1 MVNQKKIGLGKEG
14 LRMSVKKQVTGLA
27 FVLAML
33 VLLSTP
39 GSFGVFAES
48 DVSTK
53 GKSIE
58 VELNDDYFNPK
69 VITIP
74 NGTSTTLILKNKG
87 KKEHTFT
94 VEKLGIDAEIQP
106 GKETNISVK
115 PKQPGTYELIC
126 RYHFQEGMVGN
137 VIVK

>member
-1 MVNQKKIGLGKEG
+1 
-14 LRMSVKKQVTGLA
+14 MSVKKWVLGMVVVLVTSL
-27 FVLAML
+27 
-33 VLLSTP
+33 
-39 GSFGVFAES
+39 GSIGVFAES
-48 DVSTK
+48 GVVPQPMETV
-53 GKSIE
+53 KSIE

-74 NGTSTTLILKNKG
+74 NGTTTTLIVKNKG

-94 VEKLGIDAEIQP
+94 VEKLGIDAEVQP
-106 GKETNISVK
+106 GKEKNITVK

-126 RYHFQEGMVGN
+126 RYHFQEGMVGK

>member
-14 LRMSVKKQVTGLA
+14 LRMSLKKRVTGLA

-33 VLLSTP
+33 VILSTP

-106 GKETNISVK
+106 GKETSISVK

>member
-1 MVNQKKIGLGKEG
+1 
-14 LRMSVKKQVTGLA
+14 MSVKKRVTGLA
-27 FVLAML
+27 FVLALL
-33 VLLSTP
+33 VVLSTP
-39 GSFGVFAES
+39 GSFGVFAEA

-53 GKSIE
+53 VKSIE

-106 GKETNISVK
+106 GKETSISVK